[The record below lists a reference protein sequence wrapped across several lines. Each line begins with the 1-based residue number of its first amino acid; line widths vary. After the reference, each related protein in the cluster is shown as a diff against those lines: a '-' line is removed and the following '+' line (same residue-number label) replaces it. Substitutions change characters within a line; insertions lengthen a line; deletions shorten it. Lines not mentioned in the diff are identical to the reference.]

1 MIALSKGDPALTR
14 PISLLVVAAVVFG
27 AEAFAQPPRVKSG
40 RPTMVFRR
48 MKEPRE
54 GAFSVL
60 VPSGW
65 VAEGGI
71 TRVNP
76 MTAGGAGNAIE
87 AKLDFTI
94 KRDAQGTAM
103 MRWLPSMRYADLR
116 GSPAGDTGMFPP
128 GSNYAGMTVMPVLDA
143 ATFLSRVAIPYAHR
157 GARNLQL
164 VERKPMPGLADQ
176 VRQSVAW
183 LPISQG
189 FRFDAA
195 MLTVTY
201 EESGRP
207 YKEKIITAIHS
218 WGQVAAGIWENKETM
233 LVRAAPAEL
242 DQLAPV
248 LAVIQG
254 SVQVDPQWMMGEIRG
269 QMERSKIAADTYRQL
284 AQLDKEITAHRQ
296 RTNAEINKEMFLT
309 LTSQEEYVN
318 PHTGKVEVGS
328 NQWKC
333 RWVSPSGEE
342 IYTDDQNYNPLYD
355 RSLQRTDFKR
365 SQVRPR

>member
-1 MIALSKGDPALTR
+1 MTPVAKLTT
-14 PISLLVVAAVVFG
+14 LFVVAASLFG
-27 AEAFAQPPRVKSG
+27 AEAFAQPPRAKPT

-48 MKEPRE
+48 VKEPRE
-54 GAFSVL
+54 AAFTLL

-65 VAEGGI
+65 VTEGGI

-76 MTAGGAGNAIE
+76 LTAGGAGNAIE

-116 GSPAGDTGMFPP
+116 GSPAGDMGMFPP
-128 GSNYAGMTVMPVLDA
+128 GSNYAGMTVMPLLDA
-143 ATFLSRVAIPYAHR
+143 ATFLSRVALPYAHR
-157 GARNLQL
+157 GARNLQV
-164 VERKPMPGLADQ
+164 VERKPMPGLAEQ

-195 MLTVTY
+195 MLTVAY
-201 EESGRP
+201 EENGRP

-218 WGQVAAGIWENKETM
+218 WGQIAAGIWENKETM
-233 LVRAAPAEL
+233 LVRAAPEEL
-242 DQLAPV
+242 ERLAPV
-248 LAVIQG
+248 LSVIQG
-254 SVQVDPQWMMGEIRG
+254 SVEINPQWMIGEIRG
-269 QMERSKIAADTYRQL
+269 QMERSKIAADTYREL
-284 AQLDKEITAHRQ
+284 ARLDKEIVEHRR
-296 RTNAEINKEMFLT
+296 RTNAEINKDMFLT

-318 PHTGKVEVGS
+318 PHTGKVETGS
-328 NQWKC
+328 NQWKY

-342 IYTDDQNYNPLYD
+342 IYTDDENYNPGYD
-355 RSLQRTDFKR
+355 QVLQRTDFKR
-365 SQVRPR
+365 SRVRPR